1 MICYNVYEPDNLASY
16 EEIMSSDF
24 LDTKNL

>member
-1 MICYNVYEPDNLASY
+1 MTYYNVYEPDNLASY